1 MTMGSGP
8 GNGATALCNDGTYS
22 FAAHTRAHAHGTA
35 GSRCSTSRA
44 WSDRGR
50 PDLAQPI
57 TKVRVRHHQVDQ
69 PAVLGT
75 RCTRHAQR
83 ARVTTGNDDVALL
96 SALLT
101 RLAASEATQRPGA
114 VRAAFLCCCLSRCLC
129 CRLHS

>member
-1 MTMGSGP
+1 MQ
-8 GNGATALCNDGTYS
+8 L
-22 FAAHTRAHAHGTA
+22 
-35 GSRCSTSRA
+35 
-44 WSDRGR
+44 
-50 PDLAQPI
+50 I

-69 PAVLGT
+69 PAVPGT

-83 ARVTTGNDDVALL
+83 AGVTTGNDDVTLL

-114 VRAAFLCCCLSRCLC
+114 VRAALLCCCLSRCLC

>member
-83 ARVTTGNDDVALL
+83 ARVSWAHGALGLRLCSDLDHLDPSERAVVAV
-96 SALLT
+96 
-101 RLAASEATQRPGA
+101 P
-114 VRAAFLCCCLSRCLC
+114 RAYWT
-129 CRLHS
+129 